1 MENYKNPITFV
12 VMAKRHGTRKL
23 YWWGWIFRLRKSGGN
38 DWPHCVPLKLFIV
51 QPQSLWE
58 VKGSCK
64 KVPSAE
70 TQGNE
75 SGREKLEAR
84 PKFSST
90 GGRAPGYRLSQD
102 HFQTVKWECWLLI
115 GHKQCFVLLCPIG
128 EQFLLSSFREFV
140 HDGYYLPTVAWFVH
154 QAFLTRQRNYWWV
167 EKRFRC
173 YQQEQFNLHWENSV
187 SDSNNRKF
195 KMRWRQEI
203 EKSN

>member
-64 KVPSAE
+64 KGPSAE
-70 TQGNE
+70 TQGSE
-75 SGREKLEAR
+75 SGQEKLEAR

-102 HFQTVKWECWLLI
+102 HFQTVKRILASDWAQ
-115 GHKQCFVLLCPIG
+115 KMLCIIVPNRRTASP
-128 EQFLLSSFREFV
+128 EFFLWVRTWRL
-140 HDGYYLPTVAWFVH
+140 
-154 QAFLTRQRNYWWV
+154 LTRSLDCLAHGPKKYTQSVN
-167 EKRFRC
+167 F
-173 YQQEQFNLHWENSV
+173 QFDINFPFQNTVYSKTKDAFPKIQAWAFNRYSRLHRS
-187 SDSNNRKF
+187 SLHKY
-195 KMRWRQEI
+195 
-203 EKSN
+203 